1 MQTRMTCTT
10 AVAAPTRAPTPP
22 VAPFSSRLARSAAA
36 AAAAALL
43 ALPAYADLNTLE
55 AAAGGEFGRG
65 TAQQFGEAT
74 LNGQS
79 FDGKDLTRSNFTSA
93 EAKKASFKGARL
105 VGSYMIKG

>member
-1 MQTRMTCTT
+1 MQTRMTRTT

-79 FDGKDLTRSNFTSA
+79 FDGKDLTRSNFSRRRPRRRRSRGRGWWAAT
-93 EAKKASFKGARL
+93 
-105 VGSYMIKG
+105 